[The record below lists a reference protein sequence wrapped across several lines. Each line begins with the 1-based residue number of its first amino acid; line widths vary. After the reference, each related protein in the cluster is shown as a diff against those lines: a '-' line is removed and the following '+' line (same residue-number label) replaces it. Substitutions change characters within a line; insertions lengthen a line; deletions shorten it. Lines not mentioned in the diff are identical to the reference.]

1 MFEAGGVIE
10 YLEYLQSGKR
20 LMWTNFRAGV
30 AKGLGITIGA
40 TVVLAILIWVLAKLV
55 ALPVVGEYFAQ
66 AEKAVGEYVESSNY
80 RDEFEEMNQLLRE
93 IRENTS
99 K

>member
-30 AKGLGITIGA
+30 AKGLGITVGA
-40 TVVLAILIWVLAKLV
+40 TVVLAILIWFLAKLV

-66 AEKAVGEYVESSNY
+66 AEKAVAEYVESSNY
-80 RDEFEEMNQLLRE
+80 EDEFEEMNQILRE